1 MQMAANMD
9 DRQHERPYRAEEG
22 PPESRP
28 GRQLDDNK
36 DDLGRDA
43 NEAEHEAIREAEV
56 RDPAPMGIYR
66 LVPIAR
72 PDDSNWDRTTD
83 QGEVIVRARSSGD
96 ARVVASEGEAR
107 AAGKDP
113 AVETTQLLASAFRDP
128 HLYAVRLVSD
138 TRYPAEGPR
147 EVLEASFHA
156 GPTGPQAQEDY

>member
-1 MQMAANMD
+1 MAIDVNE
-9 DRQHERPYRAEEG
+9 QQPEHPYRAEEG
-22 PPESRP
+22 PPEFRT

-43 NEAEHEAIREAEV
+43 SEAENEEIREAEV
-56 RDPAPMGIYR
+56 RDPAPMAVYR
-66 LVPIAR
+66 LFPIAR
-72 PDDSNWDRTTD
+72 PDDSNWDRATN

-113 AVETTQLLASAFRDP
+113 ALETTQLLASAFRDP
-128 HLYAVRLVSD
+128 HLYAVRLVTD
-138 TRYPAEGPR
+138 GTYPAKGPR

-156 GPTGPQAQEDY
+156 GPTDPQAQEDY